1 MTEQGNALVAYR
13 LQRSREALQE
23 ARLLAEHG
31 HANAAVNRLYYACFY
46 TVSALLLSRGLSSA
60 KHSGVRSLFGHHFVR
75 TGLVSKEL
83 GAFYNDLFEYRQES
97 DYEDFYLVD
106 PQLLPGWLAQ
116 AQEFLEA
123 IAKLVPGAA

>member
-13 LQRSREALQE
+13 LQRSREALQ
-23 ARLLAEHG
+23 
-31 HANAAVNRLYYACFY
+31 
-46 TVSALLLSRGLSSA
+46 
-60 KHSGVRSLFGHHFVR
+60 
-75 TGLVSKEL
+75 
-83 GAFYNDLFEYRQES
+83 
-97 DYEDFYLVD
+97 LVD